1 MPNIPQLMTTAEV
14 AEECGGVSVK
24 DGHPLGRIR
33 RPHARAETAR
43 AARRICVPPRRGRTV
58 QVRTREADRMTD
70 TQALIGLLAALALVP
85 VVIACALVATRRD
98 N

>member
-14 AEECGGVSVK
+14 AEQCGGCPSRRSSAGSNPAPSPPQKLPGLRGAYV
-24 DGHPLGRIR
+24 HPAEV
-33 RPHARAETAR
+33 ARFKSA
-43 AARRICVPPRRGRTV
+43 
-58 QVRTREADRMTD
+58 REAVRMTD

-85 VVIACALVATRRD
+85 VVIACALVVTRRD